1 MRMSYSCCMMLS
13 SRKIQSILIGIMKNL
28 RCKIKVRLSVRQI
41 FVLKNTT
48 FLFLKQDYP
57 IHLFSS
63 RGNRITATVKL
74 PIHELNQN
82 MAIRRPEN
90 IFYRDFKGKIAALE
104 NT

>member
-1 MRMSYSCCMMLS
+1 MLCDVNKS
-13 SRKIQSILIGIMKNL
+13 KNPKYPYWNYERFTLQDKSEAECKTDFRFEKYDILHLPRKQAS
-28 RCKIKVRLSVRQI
+28 
-41 FVLKNTT
+41 
-48 FLFLKQDYP
+48 P

-90 IFYRDFKGKIAALE
+90 IFYRE
-104 NT
+104 T